1 MPVRLDRID
10 HQIIELL
17 QNDARMTNK
26 ELAERV
32 GLAPSTALTR
42 VGRLVEDGVLAGF
55 SARVDPQLLG
65 LALQVVVFVQLE
77 SHRRADSHDFIAEI
91 LARPEVVQVFYVGG
105 AQDLVVHVMARDTD
119 DLRRVVL
126 EGIAS
131 HELVRHLETNL
142 VFEHHRQPLRAI
154 GLDDETPR

>member
-1 MPVRLDRID
+1 MAVRLDRID
-10 HQIIELL
+10 HEIIELL

-26 ELAERV
+26 DLAARV
-32 GLAPSTALTR
+32 GLAPSTALAR
-42 VGRLVEDGVLAGF
+42 VQRLTEEGVLAGF
-55 SARVDPQLLG
+55 SARVEPELLG
-65 LALQVVVFVQLE
+65 LALQVVVFVQLA
-77 SHRRADSHDFIAEI
+77 SHRRADSHAFIEDI

-126 EGIAS
+126 EGIAA
-131 HELVRHLETNL
+131 HDLVRHLETNL

-154 GLDDETPR
+154 GLDGEPDD

>member
-1 MPVRLDRID
+1 MALDRID
-10 HQIIELL
+10 HKIIELL
-17 QNDARMTNK
+17 QDDARLTNR
-26 ELAERV
+26 ELAQRV
-32 GLAPSTALTR
+32 GLAPSTTLARVQRLT
-42 VGRLVEDGVLAGF
+42 ESGVLTGF
-55 SARVDPQLLG
+55 SARVNPEALG

-77 SHRRADSHDFIAEI
+77 SHGRDRSRAFIEEI

-131 HELVRHLETNL
+131 HSLVRHLETNI
-142 VFEHHRQPLRAI
+142 VFEHRRQPVRVPDLEPA
-154 GLDDETPR
+154 

>member
-1 MPVRLDRID
+1 MPLTLDRID
-10 HQIIELL
+10 HQIVDHL

-32 GLAPSTALTR
+32 GLAPSTALAR
-42 VGRLVEDGVLAGF
+42 VQRLVEGGVLTGF
-55 SARVDPQLLG
+55 SARVDPIALG
-65 LALQVVVFVQLE
+65 LTLQVVVFVQLHTHARGG
-77 SHRRADSHDFIAEI
+77 SRAFIDEV
-91 LARPEVVQVFYVGG
+91 LDRPEVVQVFYVGG

-131 HELVRHLETNL
+131 HALVRHIETNL
-142 VFEHHRQPLRAI
+142 VFEHRRRPLRALE
-154 GLDDETPR
+154 LDGGEG